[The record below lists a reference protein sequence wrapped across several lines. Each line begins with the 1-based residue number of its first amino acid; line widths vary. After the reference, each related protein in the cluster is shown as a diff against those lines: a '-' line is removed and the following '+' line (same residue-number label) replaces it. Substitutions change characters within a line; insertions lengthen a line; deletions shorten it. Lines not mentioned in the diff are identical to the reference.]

1 MFGRNENKTD
11 RIIRFILGLVLLFA
25 GNAYFTGVTQV
36 ILYVLGAV
44 ALFTSITGYCL
55 LYKIF
60 GINTNK

>member
-1 MFGRNENKTD
+1 MFGQNESKTD
-11 RIIRFILGLVLLFA
+11 RVIRFILGLVFLFA
-25 GNAYFTGVTQV
+25 GNAYFMGTTQV
-36 ILYVLGAV
+36 ILYVLGIV

>member
-1 MFGRNENKTD
+1 VFGRNENKTD

-25 GNAYFTGVTQV
+25 GNAYFTGTMQV
-36 ILYVLGAV
+36 VLYILGTI

-55 LYKIF
+55 LYKIL

>member
-1 MFGRNENKTD
+1 MFGRNESKVD
-11 RIIRFILGLVLLFA
+11 RLIRFVLGLALLFV
-25 GNAYFTGVTQV
+25 GNTYFTGTTQV
-36 ILYVLGAV
+36 ILYVLSVV